1 MQSVTSATVVATAAR
16 ANDITLFASLELSK
30 SKWVVTINSPGS
42 EKFSRHGV
50 EGGDGAGLLDL
61 LSRSRA
67 KAEQGYGVR
76 VKTVVIQEAGL
87 DGFWIHRLLL
97 AEGIESHVVD
107 AASIAVARRHRRAK
121 TDSIDGETL
130 LRTLM
135 AWARGERRVC
145 SMVRAPSPE
154 EEDRR
159 RLTRERG
166 TLLKERIQHTNRV
179 KGLLSGQGIRDYNP
193 LRRDRFERLEA
204 LRTGDGREL
213 PPMLK
218 AEIRREL
225 DRMALATTQ
234 LAAVERARDALIRT
248 QAEEPNNLKPNSP
261 EPNNPGALLLKLKG
275 IGPEFAS
282 LLWLESLFRS
292 FGNRRQVAAYA
303 GLAPSPRQSGGVE
316 RDQGISKSGNRRL
329 RKTMIELAQL
339 AQNRGATQGSQW
351 VRRKVVTTFF
361 VKVRRSGHFSR
372 PESRVST
379 RDMRCTFRQWP
390 RSSLHAQ
397 KGLDRLPTT

>member
-1 MQSVTSATVVATAAR
+1 MYTVTSTTAVASAAH

-42 EKFSRHGV
+42 EKFSKHV
-50 EGGDGAGLLDL
+50 IEGGDGVGLLDL
-61 LSRSRA
+61 LSRLRA
-67 KAEQGYGVR
+67 KAEQRYGAPIR
-76 VKTVVIQEAGL
+76 VTVIQEAGL
-87 DGFWIHRLLL
+87 EGFWIHRLLI
-97 AEGIESHVVD
+97 ANGIESHVVD
-107 AASIAVARRHRRAK
+107 AASIAVPRRHRRAK

-145 SMVRAPSPE
+145 SMVHAPSPE

-166 TLLKERIQHTNRV
+166 ALLKDRIRHTNRI

-193 LRRDRFERLEA
+193 LRRDRLERLEA

-213 PPMLK
+213 PSMLK

-225 DRMALATTQ
+225 ERLELAMKQ
-234 LAAVERARDALIRT
+234 LAAVERARDALIHAD
-248 QAEEPNNLKPNSP
+248 AEEPNNPA
-261 EPNNPGALLLKLKG
+261 ALLLKLKG
-275 IGPEFAS
+275 LGPEFAS

-292 FGNRRQVAAYA
+292 FVNRRQVAAYG
-303 GLAPSPRQSGGVE
+303 GLAPSPWQSGGVE

-329 RKTMIELAQL
+329 RKTMIELAWFWLRHQPDSALSRWFRARVGAAKGRVRRIAIVAL
-339 AQNRGATQGSQW
+339 ARKLLVALWRYVTQG
-351 VRRKVVTTFF
+351 VV
-361 VKVRRSGHFSR
+361 
-372 PESRVST
+372 PEGAV
-379 RDMRCTFRQWP
+379 FK
-390 RSSLHAQ
+390 AA
-397 KGLDRLPTT
+397 